1 MAEITGQFKAVTDGA
16 AVAGFLSG
24 SAAAGANAASACAKG
39 GVSINP
45 IAEAEKSK

>member
-1 MAEITGQFKAVTDGA
+1 MAEITGQSKAVTDGA
-16 AVAGFLSG
+16 
-24 SAAAGANAASACAKG
+24 AAAGANAASACAKG